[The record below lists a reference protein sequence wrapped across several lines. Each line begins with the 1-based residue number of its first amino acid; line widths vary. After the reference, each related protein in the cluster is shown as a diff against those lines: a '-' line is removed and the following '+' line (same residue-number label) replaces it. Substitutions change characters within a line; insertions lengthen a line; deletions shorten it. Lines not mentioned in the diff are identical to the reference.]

1 MKDSISDSV
10 TLNED
15 LNLISNWAYTWKM
28 SFNPDLSEQAKEI
41 TFYKKS
47 CNTQLPALIFNNN
60 ILSPSDSHKHI
71 GMILDSKL
79 NFKCHLSE
87 KISKANKGIGIIKR
101 LYNFLP
107 RATLVNI
114 YKTFVRPHLDYG
126 DVIYDN
132 SSNETF
138 CQMIESVQYNA
149 ALAITSRDKLY
160 QE

>member
-1 MKDSISDSV
+1 MKDIISASV

-28 SFNPDLSEQAKEI
+28 SFNPDPSKQAKQI
-41 TFYKKS
+41 TFSKKRS
-47 CNTQLPALIFNNN
+47 DTQLPVLIFNNSV
-60 ILSPSDSHKHI
+60 ISPSDSHKHL
-71 GMILDSKL
+71 GMMLDRKL

-107 RATLVNI
+107 RATPVNI

-126 DVIYDN
+126 GI
-132 SSNETF
+132 
-138 CQMIESVQYNA
+138 
-149 ALAITSRDKLY
+149 
-160 QE
+160 